1 MNDKL
6 SSYHE
11 AIFYRHRQRYT
22 SEMIQLWLHETHKLS
37 VDTSSIDRS
46 IHKSMKTTSSFE
58 RISPDNEYSYYRST
72 IVARRQARN
81 YKSKLSRYSGII
93 HNRQNLGLNG
103 IQLYESLLCD
113 GITTS
118 LSSVYRELRNINEKK
133 RLQERKN

>member
-1 MNDKL
+1 
-6 SSYHE
+6 
-11 AIFYRHRQRYT
+11 
-22 SEMIQLWLHETHKLS
+22 
-37 VDTSSIDRS
+37 
-46 IHKSMKTTSSFE
+46 MKTTSSFE
-58 RISPDNEYSYYRST
+58 RISPDNEYSYYRSK

-93 HNRQNLGLNG
+93 QNRQKLGLNG

-133 RLQERKN
+133 RLQERKNESNQDQQIVCKTSDPGNRFEQSHV

>member
-46 IHKSMKTTSSFE
+46 IHKKYE
-58 RISPDNEYSYYRST
+58 NH
-72 IVARRQARN
+72 V
-81 YKSKLSRYSGII
+81 
-93 HNRQNLGLNG
+93 
-103 IQLYESLLCD
+103 QLR
-113 GITTS
+113 TH
-118 LSSVYRELRNINEKK
+118 KP
-133 RLQERKN
+133 